1 MFHAQRLPVAVSNIH
16 SDCFFQ
22 PGACRTRRPV
32 RSDYCHCRACH
43 RCSIRATNRTVCAV
57 CEKWRT
63 VGGTAALG
71 TALRPSD
78 QKVILKRYC
87 YGYGAHE
94 PNMQIERGR
103 PATSGQHG
111 LDRAAER
118 GVEQR
123 REPVSMRIRVPYFG
137 VALQCLAGT
146 ELILTLTSG
155 MTSVVKRDRRLRLV
169 KAPQE
174 LPQRRDERVSCT
186 GRLYADQQGIIPA
199 RKSRCDEDAVRT
211 LARSA

>member
-1 MFHAQRLPVAVSNIH
+1 MKRHFYIVSWH
-16 SDCFFQ
+16 S
-22 PGACRTRRPV
+22 AKL
-32 RSDYCHCRACH
+32 CRACH
-43 RCSIRATNRTVCAV
+43 RCSIRATNRAV

-63 VGGTAALG
+63 VGGAAALG
-71 TALRPSD
+71 TALRPSN

-87 YGYGAHE
+87 YGYGYGARE
-94 PNMQIERGR
+94 PNMQIERGK

-123 REPVSMRIRVPYFG
+123 REPVSMRIRVPYFD

-155 MTSVVKRDRRLRLV
+155 MTSAVKRDRRLRLV

-186 GRLYADQQGIIPA
+186 GRLYVDQQGIIPA

-211 LARSA
+211 PARSA